1 VFEGDFEM
9 TTQAKLRNSAAFGV
23 LLLAAAVAAPALAQD
38 APTALDDVIVTAQ
51 KRSEN
56 IQDVPVS
63 VAAVSGEKL
72 AAIFAAGEDVL
83 ALSSRVPGL
92 YVESSNG
99 RAAPRFYIRG
109 LGNADF
115 DLAASQP
122 VSVIM
127 DDVVLENVV
136 LKSSPI
142 YDIEQVEVLRGP
154 QGTLFGRNT
163 TAGIVKFDTVK
174 PSEEFKANGTAT
186 YGTYG
191 STTFEG
197 GVGGAIIP
205 DKVSVRLSG
214 LYQHRDDYI
223 DNTYTKVKN
232 ALGGY
237 DEKAAR
243 LQILLRPS
251 EDTDVLF
258 NAHTRSLDG
267 TAAIFRANV
276 VTKGSNQVNS
286 SFDRDSVFYNGGAN
300 NPQKYD
306 ATGVSLKVDHDFG
319 AVKLTSISA
328 YETANGL
335 SRGDIDGG
343 VAGVGPGVIP
353 YDSASQDSIG
363 DLDQVT
369 QELRLASNTDG
380 KLTWQVGAYYFKS
393 AFTVTTDPGYIAPS
407 TLEHKNTSW
416 AVFGQGSY
424 QFTDALKVT
433 AGVRWTDDD
442 KDMTVLS
449 NPYGV
454 IAPVSVSDSQAS
466 WDLSAFYTLTDDV
479 SVYAKVARGFRG
491 PSIQGRDIAYGSGAS
506 VAQSET
512 ILSWEAG
519 VKSELFDR
527 RVRLNGAVFTYT
539 IDDPQFSAVGGNT
552 NSNRLINAKKGEAY
566 GIELDGEWKVTPNLL
581 VTAGYSYN
589 HTEIKDKTLAVAVC
603 SFGQCT
609 VTDPRK
615 ANPSNGEAFALIDG
629 NPFPNSP
636 EYILNFSARYNV
648 PVGEGGELFAQTD
661 WFRQGYTNFFLYESK
676 EFNSKDTF
684 EGGLKLGYGRTDGA
698 YEVAVFARNIT
709 NEVNLR
715 GAIDFNNLTGFVNEP
730 RIVGISLSARR

>member
-1 VFEGDFEM
+1 M
-9 TTQAKLRNSAAFGV
+9 TNQAKLRSGAAFGA
-23 LLLAAAVAAPALAQD
+23 LMLAAAVAAPAFAQD
-38 APTALDDVIVTAQ
+38 AVTLDDVIVTAQ

-72 AAIFAAGEDVL
+72 ASIFAAGEDVL

-92 YVESSNG
+92 YIESSNG

-136 LKSSPI
+136 LKSSPV
-142 YDIEQVEVLRGP
+142 YDVEQVEVLRGP

-174 PSEEFKANGTAT
+174 PSEDFRANGTAT
-186 YGTYG
+186 YGSYG
-191 STTFEG
+191 SATFEG
-197 GVGGAIIP
+197 GVGGAIVP
-205 DKVSVRLSG
+205 GKLAVRASA

-223 DNTYTKVKN
+223 DNSFTGVKN

-237 DEKAAR
+237 NEKAAR
-243 LQILLRPS
+243 LQILATPT
-251 EDTDVLF
+251 EDTSILAI
-258 NAHTRSLDG
+258 AHTRSLDG
-267 TAAIFRANV
+267 TAAVFRANIL
-276 VTKGSNQVNS
+276 TAGSNKINS
-286 SFDRDSVFYNGGAN
+286 NFDRDKVSYNGGAN
-300 NPQKYD
+300 NPQEYD
-306 ATGVSLKVDHDFG
+306 STGVSLKIDHDFG
-319 AVKLTSISA
+319 GVKLTSISA
-328 YETANGL
+328 YETANGR

-343 VAGVGPGVIP
+343 VAGVGPGFIP
-353 YDSASQDSIG
+353 FDSDTQDSIG

-369 QELRLASNTDG
+369 QEIRLASDTDG
-380 KLTWQVGAYYFKS
+380 KLAWQVGAYYFKS
-393 AFTVTTDPGYIAPS
+393 AFTVSTNPFFVAPS

-416 AVFGQGSY
+416 AVFGQGTY
-424 QFTDALKVT
+424 QVTDALKVT

-442 KDMTVLS
+442 KDMEVLS
-449 NPYGV
+449 SPFGAS
-454 IAPVSVSDSQAS
+454 APVSVSDSQAS
-466 WDLSAFYTLTDDV
+466 WDLSAFYAVNDDV
-479 SVYAKVARGFRG
+479 SVYGKVARGFRG
-491 PSIQGRDIAYGSGAS
+491 PSIQGRDIAFGSPAS

-519 VKSELFDR
+519 VKSELFER

-539 IDDPQFSAVGGNT
+539 IDDPQFSAVGGGS

-566 GIELDGEWKVTPNLL
+566 GVELDGEWKVTSNLL
-581 VTAGYSYN
+581 LTAGYSYS
-589 HTEIKDKTLAVAVC
+589 HTKIKDSGLAVAVC
-603 SFGQCT
+603 AQCT
-609 VTDPRK
+609 VTDPL
-615 ANPSNGEAFALIDG
+615 NGAGQALVNG
-629 NPFPNSP
+629 NPFPNAP
-636 EYILNFSARYNV
+636 EYILNFGARYNV
-648 PVGEGGELFAQTD
+648 PVGANGELFAETD
-661 WFRQGYTNFFLYESK
+661 WFRQGYTNLFLYESK

-684 EGGLKLGYGRTDGA
+684 EGGLKLGYARTDGA

-715 GAIDFNNLTGFVNEP
+715 GGIDFNNLTGFVNEP
-730 RIVGISLSARR
+730 RVVGISLSARR

>member
-1 VFEGDFEM
+1 VFEGDFDM
-9 TTQAKLRNSAAFGV
+9 TNQAKLRSGAAFGV
-23 LLLAAAVAAPALAQD
+23 LLLAAAVAAPAFAQD
-38 APTALDDVIVTAQ
+38 TAVALDDVIVTAQ

-72 AAIFAAGEDVL
+72 ASIFAAGEDVL

-92 YVESSNG
+92 YIESSNG

-136 LKSSPI
+136 LKSSPV
-142 YDIEQVEVLRGP
+142 YDVEQVEVLRGP

-174 PSEEFKANGTAT
+174 PSEDFRANGTAT
-186 YGTYG
+186 YGSYG
-191 STTFEG
+191 SATFEG
-197 GVGGAIIP
+197 GVGGAIVP
-205 DKVSVRLSG
+205 GKLAVRASA

-223 DNTYTKVKN
+223 DNSFTGVKN

-237 DEKAAR
+237 NEKAAR
-243 LQILLRPS
+243 LQILATPT
-251 EDTDVLF
+251 EDTSILAI
-258 NAHTRSLDG
+258 AHTRSLDG
-267 TAAIFRANV
+267 TAAVFRANIL
-276 VTKGSNQVNS
+276 TAGSNKINS
-286 SFDRDSVFYNGGAN
+286 NFDRDKVSYNGGDN
-300 NPQKYD
+300 NPQEYD
-306 ATGVSLKVDHDFG
+306 STGVSLKIDHDFG
-319 AVKLTSISA
+319 GVKLTSISA
-328 YETANGL
+328 YETAKGR

-343 VAGVGPGVIP
+343 VAGVGPGFIP
-353 YDSASQDSIG
+353 FDSDTQDSIG

-369 QELRLASNTDG
+369 QEIRLASDTDG
-380 KLTWQVGAYYFKS
+380 KLAWQVGAYYFKS
-393 AFTVTTDPGYIAPS
+393 AFTVSTNPFFVAPS

-416 AVFGQGSY
+416 AVFGQGTY
-424 QFTDALKVT
+424 QVTDALKVT

-442 KDMTVLS
+442 KDMEVLS
-449 NPYGV
+449 SPFGAS
-454 IAPVSVSDSQAS
+454 APVSVSDSQAS
-466 WDLSAFYTLTDDV
+466 WDLSAFYAVNDDV
-479 SVYAKVARGFRG
+479 SVYGKVARGFRG
-491 PSIQGRDIAYGSGAS
+491 PSIQGRDIAFGSPAS

-519 VKSELFDR
+519 VKSELFER

-539 IDDPQFSAVGGNT
+539 IDDPQFSAVGGGS

-566 GIELDGEWKVTPNLL
+566 GVELDGEWKVTSNLL
-581 VTAGYSYN
+581 LTAGYSYS
-589 HTEIKDKTLAVAVC
+589 HTKIKDSGLAVAVC
-603 SFGQCT
+603 AQCT
-609 VTDPRK
+609 VTDPL
-615 ANPSNGEAFALIDG
+615 NGAGQALVNG
-629 NPFPNSP
+629 NPFPNAP
-636 EYILNFSARYNV
+636 EYILNFGARYNV
-648 PVGEGGELFAQTD
+648 PVGAGGELFAETD
-661 WFRQGYTNFFLYESK
+661 WFRQGYTNLFLYESK

-684 EGGLKLGYGRTDGA
+684 EGGLKLGYARTDGA

-715 GAIDFNNLTGFVNEP
+715 GGIDFNNLTGFVNEP
-730 RIVGISLSARR
+730 RVVGISLSARR

>member
-1 VFEGDFEM
+1 M
-9 TTQAKLRNSAAFGV
+9 TNQAKLRSGAAFGA
-23 LLLAAAVAAPALAQD
+23 LLLAAAVAAPAFAQD
-38 APTALDDVIVTAQ
+38 TPVALDDVIVTAQ

-72 AAIFAAGEDVL
+72 ASIFAAGEDVL

-92 YVESSNG
+92 YIESSNG

-136 LKSSPI
+136 LKSSPV
-142 YDIEQVEVLRGP
+142 YDVEQVEVLRGP

-174 PSEEFKANGTAT
+174 PSEDFRANGTAT
-186 YGTYG
+186 YGSYG
-191 STTFEG
+191 SATFEG
-197 GVGGAIIP
+197 GVGGAIVP
-205 DKVSVRLSG
+205 GKLAVRASA

-223 DNTYTKVKN
+223 DNSFTGVKD

-243 LQILLRPS
+243 LQILATPT
-251 EDTDVLF
+251 EDTSILAI
-258 NAHTRSLDG
+258 AHTRSLDG
-267 TAAIFRANV
+267 TAAVFRANIL
-276 VTKGSNQVNS
+276 TAGSNKINS
-286 SFDRDSVFYNGGAN
+286 NFDRDKVSYNGGAN
-300 NPQKYD
+300 NPQEYD
-306 ATGVSLKVDHDFG
+306 STGVSLKIDHDFG
-319 AVKLTSISA
+319 GVKLTSISA
-328 YETANGL
+328 YETANGR

-343 VAGVGPGVIP
+343 VAGVGPGFIP
-353 YDSASQDSIG
+353 FDSDTQDSIG

-369 QELRLASNTDG
+369 QEIRLASDTDG
-380 KLTWQVGAYYFKS
+380 KASWQVGAYYFKS
-393 AFTVTTDPGYIAPS
+393 AFTVSTNPFFVAPS

-416 AVFGQGSY
+416 AVFGQGTY

-442 KDMTVLS
+442 KDMAVLS
-449 NPYGV
+449 SPFGAS
-454 IAPVSVSDSQAS
+454 APVSVSDSEVS
-466 WDLSAFYTLTDDV
+466 WDLSAFYAVNDDV
-479 SVYAKVARGFRG
+479 SVYGKVARGFRG
-491 PSIQGRDIAYGSGAS
+491 PSIQGRDIAFGSPAS

-519 VKSELFDR
+519 VKSELFER

-539 IDDPQFSAVGGNT
+539 IDDPQFSAVGGGS

-566 GIELDGEWKVTPNLL
+566 GVELDGEWKVTSNLL
-581 VTAGYSYN
+581 VTAGYSYS
-589 HTEIKDKTLAVAVC
+589 HTKIKDSSLAVAVC
-603 SFGQCT
+603 AQCT
-609 VTDPRK
+609 VTDPLNS
-615 ANPSNGEAFALIDG
+615 AGQALVNG
-629 NPFPNSP
+629 NPFPNAP
-636 EYILNFSARYNV
+636 EYILNFGARYNV
-648 PVGEGGELFAQTD
+648 PVGANGELFAETD
-661 WFRQGYTNFFLYESK
+661 WFRQGYTNLFLYESK

-684 EGGLKLGYGRTDGA
+684 EGGLKLGYARTDGA

-715 GAIDFNNLTGFVNEP
+715 GGIDFNNLTGFVNEP
-730 RIVGISLSARR
+730 RVVGISLSARR

>member
-1 VFEGDFEM
+1 VFEGDFDM
-9 TTQAKLRNSAAFGV
+9 TNQAKLRSGAAFGA
-23 LLLAAAVAAPALAQD
+23 LMLAAAVAAPAFAQD
-38 APTALDDVIVTAQ
+38 AVTLDDVIVTAQ

-72 AAIFAAGEDVL
+72 ASIFAAGEDVL

-92 YVESSNG
+92 YIESSNG

-136 LKSSPI
+136 LKSSPV
-142 YDIEQVEVLRGP
+142 YDVEQVEVLRGP

-174 PSEEFKANGTAT
+174 PSEDFRANGAAT
-186 YGTYG
+186 YGSYG
-191 STTFEG
+191 SATFEG
-197 GVGGAIIP
+197 GVGGAIVP
-205 DKVSVRLSG
+205 GKLAVRASA

-223 DNTYTKVKN
+223 DNAFTGVKD

-243 LQILLRPS
+243 LQILATPT
-251 EDTDVLF
+251 EDTSILAI
-258 NAHTRSLDG
+258 AHTRSLDG
-267 TAAIFRANV
+267 TAAIFRANIL
-276 VTKGSNQVNS
+276 TAGSNKINS
-286 SFDRDSVFYNGGAN
+286 NFDRDKVSYNGGAN
-300 NPQKYD
+300 NPQEYD
-306 ATGVSLKVDHDFG
+306 STGVSLKIDHDFG
-319 AVKLTSISA
+319 GVKLTSISA
-328 YETANGL
+328 YETAKGR

-343 VAGVGPGVIP
+343 VAGVGPGFIP
-353 YDSASQDSIG
+353 FDSDTQDSIG

-369 QELRLASNTDG
+369 QEIRLASDTDG
-380 KLTWQVGAYYFKS
+380 KLAWQVGAYYFKS
-393 AFTVTTDPGYIAPS
+393 AFTVSTNPFFVAPS

-416 AVFGQGSY
+416 AVFGQGTY
-424 QFTDALKVT
+424 QVTDALKVT

-442 KDMTVLS
+442 KDMEVLS
-449 NPYGV
+449 SPFGAS
-454 IAPVSVSDSQAS
+454 APVSVSDSQAS
-466 WDLSAFYTLTDDV
+466 WDLSAFYAVNDDV
-479 SVYAKVARGFRG
+479 SVYGKVARGFRG
-491 PSIQGRDIAYGSGAS
+491 PSIQGRDIAFGSPAS

-519 VKSELFDR
+519 VKSELFER

-539 IDDPQFSAVGGNT
+539 IDDPQFSAVGGGS

-566 GIELDGEWKVTPNLL
+566 GVELDGEWKVTSNLL
-581 VTAGYSYN
+581 VTAGYSYS
-589 HTEIKDKTLAVAVC
+589 HTKIKDSGLAVAVC
-603 SFGQCT
+603 AQCT
-609 VTDPRK
+609 VTDPLNT
-615 ANPSNGEAFALIDG
+615 AGQALVNG
-629 NPFPNSP
+629 NPFPNAP
-636 EYILNFSARYNV
+636 EYILNFGARYNV
-648 PVGEGGELFAQTD
+648 PVGANGELFAETD
-661 WFRQGYTNFFLYESK
+661 WFRQGYTNLFLYESK

-684 EGGLKLGYGRTDGA
+684 EGGLKLGYARTDGA

-715 GAIDFNNLTGFVNEP
+715 GGIDFNNLTGFVNEP
-730 RIVGISLSARR
+730 RVVGISLSARR

>member
-1 VFEGDFEM
+1 M
-9 TTQAKLRNSAAFGV
+9 TNQAKLRSGAAFGA
-23 LLLAAAVAAPALAQD
+23 LMLAAAVAAPAFAQD
-38 APTALDDVIVTAQ
+38 AVTLDDVIVTAQ

-72 AAIFAAGEDVL
+72 ASIFAAGEDVL

-92 YVESSNG
+92 YIESSNG

-136 LKSSPI
+136 LKSSPV
-142 YDIEQVEVLRGP
+142 YDVEQVEVLRGP

-174 PSEEFKANGTAT
+174 PSEDFRANGAAT
-186 YGTYG
+186 YGSYG
-191 STTFEG
+191 SATFEG
-197 GVGGAIIP
+197 GVGGAIVP
-205 DKVSVRLSG
+205 GKLAVRASA

-223 DNTYTKVKN
+223 DNAFTGVKD

-243 LQILLRPS
+243 LQILATPT
-251 EDTDVLF
+251 EDTSILAI
-258 NAHTRSLDG
+258 AHTRSLDG
-267 TAAIFRANV
+267 TAAVFRANIL
-276 VTKGSNQVNS
+276 TAGSNKINS
-286 SFDRDSVFYNGGAN
+286 NFDRDKVSYNGGAN
-300 NPQKYD
+300 NPQEYD
-306 ATGVSLKVDHDFG
+306 STGVSLKIDHDFG
-319 AVKLTSISA
+319 GVKLTSISA
-328 YETANGL
+328 YETAKGR

-343 VAGVGPGVIP
+343 VAGVGPGFIP
-353 YDSASQDSIG
+353 FDSDTQDSIG

-369 QELRLASNTDG
+369 QEIRLASDTDG
-380 KLTWQVGAYYFKS
+380 KLAWQVGAYYFKS
-393 AFTVTTDPGYIAPS
+393 AFTVSTNPFFVAPS

-416 AVFGQGSY
+416 AVFGQGTY
-424 QFTDALKVT
+424 QVTDALKVT

-442 KDMTVLS
+442 KDMEVLS
-449 NPYGV
+449 SPFGAS
-454 IAPVSVSDSQAS
+454 APVSVSDSQAS
-466 WDLSAFYTLTDDV
+466 WDLSAFYAVNDDV
-479 SVYAKVARGFRG
+479 SVYGKVARGFRG
-491 PSIQGRDIAYGSGAS
+491 PSIQGRDIAFGSPAS

-519 VKSELFDR
+519 VKSELFER

-539 IDDPQFSAVGGNT
+539 IDDPQFSAVGGGS

-566 GIELDGEWKVTPNLL
+566 GVELDGEWKVTSNLL
-581 VTAGYSYN
+581 VTAGYSYS
-589 HTEIKDKTLAVAVC
+589 HTKIKDSGLAVAVC
-603 SFGQCT
+603 AQCT
-609 VTDPRK
+609 VTDPLNT
-615 ANPSNGEAFALIDG
+615 AGQALVNG
-629 NPFPNSP
+629 NPFPNAP
-636 EYILNFSARYNV
+636 EYILNFGARYNV
-648 PVGEGGELFAQTD
+648 PVGANGELFAETD
-661 WFRQGYTNFFLYESK
+661 WFRQGYTNLFLYESK

-684 EGGLKLGYGRTDGA
+684 EGGLKLGYARTDGA

-715 GAIDFNNLTGFVNEP
+715 GGIDFNNLTGFVNEP
-730 RIVGISLSARR
+730 RVVGISLSARR

>member
-1 VFEGDFEM
+1 M
-9 TTQAKLRNSAAFGV
+9 TNQAKLRCGAAFGA
-23 LLLAAAVAAPALAQD
+23 LLLAAAVAAPAFAQD
-38 APTALDDVIVTAQ
+38 AAVALDDVIVTAQ

-72 AAIFAAGEDVL
+72 ASIFAAGEDVL

-92 YVESSNG
+92 YIESSNG

-136 LKSSPI
+136 LKSSPV
-142 YDIEQVEVLRGP
+142 YDVEQVEVLRGP

-174 PSEEFKANGTAT
+174 PSEDFRANGAAT
-186 YGTYG
+186 YGSYG
-191 STTFEG
+191 SATFEG
-197 GVGGAIIP
+197 GVGGAIVP
-205 DKVSVRLSG
+205 GKLAVRASA

-223 DNTYTKVKN
+223 DNSFTGVKD

-237 DEKAAR
+237 NEKAAR
-243 LQILLRPS
+243 LQILATPT
-251 EDTDVLF
+251 EDTSILAI
-258 NAHTRSLDG
+258 AHTRSLDG
-267 TAAIFRANV
+267 TAAVFRANIL
-276 VTKGSNQVNS
+276 TAGSNKINS
-286 SFDRDSVFYNGGAN
+286 NFDRDKVSYNGGAN
-300 NPQKYD
+300 NPQEYD
-306 ATGVSLKVDHDFG
+306 STGVSLKVDHDFG
-319 AVKLTSISA
+319 GVKLTSISA
-328 YETANGL
+328 YETAKGR

-343 VAGVGPGVIP
+343 VAGVGPGFIP
-353 YDSASQDSIG
+353 FDSDTQDSIG

-369 QELRLASNTDG
+369 QEIRLASDTDG
-380 KLTWQVGAYYFKS
+380 KLAWQVGAYYFKS
-393 AFTVTTDPGYIAPS
+393 AFTVSTNPFFVAPS

-416 AVFGQGSY
+416 AVFGQGTY
-424 QFTDALKVT
+424 QVTDALKVT

-442 KDMTVLS
+442 KDMEVLS
-449 NPYGV
+449 SPFGAS
-454 IAPVSVSDSQAS
+454 APVSVSDSQAS
-466 WDLSAFYTLTDDV
+466 WDLSAFYAVNDDV
-479 SVYAKVARGFRG
+479 SVYGKVARGFRG
-491 PSIQGRDIAYGSGAS
+491 PSIQGRDIAFGSPAS

-519 VKSELFDR
+519 VKSELFER

-539 IDDPQFSAVGGNT
+539 IDDPQFSAVGGGS

-566 GIELDGEWKVTPNLL
+566 GVELDGEWKVTSNLL
-581 VTAGYSYN
+581 VTAGYSYS
-589 HTEIKDKTLAVAVC
+589 HTKIKDSGLAVAVC
-603 SFGQCT
+603 AQCT
-609 VTDPRK
+609 VTDPLNS
-615 ANPSNGEAFALIDG
+615 AGQALVNG
-629 NPFPNSP
+629 NPFPNAP
-636 EYILNFSARYNV
+636 EYILNFGARYNV
-648 PVGEGGELFAQTD
+648 PVGANGELFAETD
-661 WFRQGYTNFFLYESK
+661 WFRQGYTNLFLYESK

-684 EGGLKLGYGRTDGA
+684 EGGLKLGYARTDGA

-715 GAIDFNNLTGFVNEP
+715 GGIDFNNLTGFVNEP
-730 RIVGISLSARR
+730 RVVGISLSARR

>member
-1 VFEGDFEM
+1 M
-9 TTQAKLRNSAAFGV
+9 TNQAKLRSGAAFGA
-23 LLLAAAVAAPALAQD
+23 LLLAAAVAAPAFAQD
-38 APTALDDVIVTAQ
+38 TAVALDDVIVTAQ

-72 AAIFAAGEDVL
+72 ASIFAAGEDVL

-92 YVESSNG
+92 YIESSNG

-136 LKSSPI
+136 LKSSPV
-142 YDIEQVEVLRGP
+142 YDVEQVEVLRGP

-174 PSEEFKANGTAT
+174 PSEDFRANGTAT
-186 YGTYG
+186 YGSYG
-191 STTFEG
+191 SATFEG
-197 GVGGAIIP
+197 GVGGAIVP
-205 DKVSVRLSG
+205 GKLAVRASA

-223 DNTYTKVKN
+223 DNSFTGVKN

-237 DEKAAR
+237 NEKAAR
-243 LQILLRPS
+243 LQILATPT
-251 EDTDVLF
+251 EDTSILAI
-258 NAHTRSLDG
+258 AHTRSLDG
-267 TAAIFRANV
+267 TAAVFRANIL
-276 VTKGSNQVNS
+276 TAGSNKINS
-286 SFDRDSVFYNGGAN
+286 NFDRDKVSYNGGDN
-300 NPQKYD
+300 NPQEYD
-306 ATGVSLKVDHDFG
+306 STGVSLKIDHDFG
-319 AVKLTSISA
+319 GVKLTSISA
-328 YETANGL
+328 YETAKGR

-343 VAGVGPGVIP
+343 VAGVGPGFIP
-353 YDSASQDSIG
+353 FDSDTQDSIG

-369 QELRLASNTDG
+369 QEIRLASDTDG
-380 KLTWQVGAYYFKS
+380 KLAWQVGAYYFKS
-393 AFTVTTDPGYIAPS
+393 AFTVSTNPFFVAPS

-416 AVFGQGSY
+416 AVFGQGTY
-424 QFTDALKVT
+424 QVTDALKVT

-442 KDMTVLS
+442 KDMEVLS
-449 NPYGV
+449 SPFGAS
-454 IAPVSVSDSQAS
+454 APVSVSDSQAS
-466 WDLSAFYTLTDDV
+466 WDLSAFYAVNDDV
-479 SVYAKVARGFRG
+479 SVYGKVARGFRG
-491 PSIQGRDIAYGSGAS
+491 PSIQGRDIAFGSPAS

-519 VKSELFDR
+519 VKSELFER

-539 IDDPQFSAVGGNT
+539 IDDPQFSAVGGGS

-566 GIELDGEWKVTPNLL
+566 GVELDGEWKVTSNLL
-581 VTAGYSYN
+581 LTAGYSYS
-589 HTEIKDKTLAVAVC
+589 HTKIKDSGLAVAVC
-603 SFGQCT
+603 AQCT
-609 VTDPRK
+609 VTDPLNT
-615 ANPSNGEAFALIDG
+615 AGQALVNG
-629 NPFPNSP
+629 NPFPNAP
-636 EYILNFSARYNV
+636 EYILNFGARYNV
-648 PVGEGGELFAQTD
+648 PVGANGELFAETD
-661 WFRQGYTNFFLYESK
+661 WFRQGYTNLFLYESK

-684 EGGLKLGYGRTDGA
+684 EGGLKLGYARTDGA

-715 GAIDFNNLTGFVNEP
+715 GGIDFNNLTGFVNEP
-730 RIVGISLSARR
+730 RVVGISLSARR

>member
-1 VFEGDFEM
+1 M
-9 TTQAKLRNSAAFGV
+9 TNQAKLRSGAAFGA
-23 LLLAAAVAAPALAQD
+23 LLLAAAVAAPAFAQD
-38 APTALDDVIVTAQ
+38 AAVALDDVIVTAQ

-72 AAIFAAGEDVL
+72 ASIFAAGEDVL

-92 YVESSNG
+92 YIESSNG

-136 LKSSPI
+136 LKSSPV
-142 YDIEQVEVLRGP
+142 YDVEQVEVLRGP

-174 PSEEFKANGTAT
+174 PSEDFRANGTAT
-186 YGTYG
+186 YGSYG
-191 STTFEG
+191 SATFEG
-197 GVGGAIIP
+197 GVGGAIVP
-205 DKVSVRLSG
+205 GKLAVRASA

-223 DNTYTKVKN
+223 DNSFTGVKD

-243 LQILLRPS
+243 LQILATPT
-251 EDTDVLF
+251 EDTSILAI
-258 NAHTRSLDG
+258 AHTRSLDG
-267 TAAIFRANV
+267 TAAVFRANIL
-276 VTKGSNQVNS
+276 TAGSNKINS
-286 SFDRDSVFYNGGAN
+286 NFDRDKVSYNGGAN
-300 NPQKYD
+300 NPQEYD
-306 ATGVSLKVDHDFG
+306 STGVSLKIDHDFG
-319 AVKLTSISA
+319 GVKLTSISA
-328 YETANGL
+328 YETANGR

-343 VAGVGPGVIP
+343 VAGVGPGFIP
-353 YDSASQDSIG
+353 FDSDTQDSIG

-369 QELRLASNTDG
+369 QEIRLASDTDG
-380 KLTWQVGAYYFKS
+380 KASWQVGAYYFKS
-393 AFTVTTDPGYIAPS
+393 AFTVSTNPFFVAPS

-416 AVFGQGSY
+416 AVFGQGTY

-442 KDMTVLS
+442 KDMAVLS
-449 NPYGV
+449 SPFGAS
-454 IAPVSVSDSQAS
+454 APVSVSDSEVS
-466 WDLSAFYTLTDDV
+466 WDLSAFYAVNDDV
-479 SVYAKVARGFRG
+479 SVYGKVARGFRG
-491 PSIQGRDIAYGSGAS
+491 PSIQGRDIAFGSPAS

-519 VKSELFDR
+519 VKSELFER

-539 IDDPQFSAVGGNT
+539 IDDPQFSAVGGGS

-566 GIELDGEWKVTPNLL
+566 GVELDGEWKVTSNLL
-581 VTAGYSYN
+581 VTAGYSYS
-589 HTEIKDKTLAVAVC
+589 HTKIKDSSLAVAVC
-603 SFGQCT
+603 AQCT
-609 VTDPRK
+609 VTDPLNS
-615 ANPSNGEAFALIDG
+615 AGQALVNG
-629 NPFPNSP
+629 NPFPNAP
-636 EYILNFSARYNV
+636 EYILNFGARYNV
-648 PVGEGGELFAQTD
+648 PVGANGELFAETD
-661 WFRQGYTNFFLYESK
+661 WFRQGYTNLFLYESK

-684 EGGLKLGYGRTDGA
+684 EGGLKLGYARTDGA

-715 GAIDFNNLTGFVNEP
+715 GGIDFNNLTGFVNEP
-730 RIVGISLSARR
+730 RVVGISLSARR

>member
-1 VFEGDFEM
+1 M
-9 TTQAKLRNSAAFGV
+9 TNQAKLRSGAAFGA
-23 LLLAAAVAAPALAQD
+23 LLLAAAVAAPAFAQD
-38 APTALDDVIVTAQ
+38 AAVALDDVIVTAQ

-72 AAIFAAGEDVL
+72 ASIFAAGEDVL

-92 YVESSNG
+92 YIESSNG

-136 LKSSPI
+136 LKSSPV
-142 YDIEQVEVLRGP
+142 YDVEQVEVLRGP

-174 PSEEFKANGTAT
+174 PSEDFRANGTAT
-186 YGTYG
+186 YGSYG
-191 STTFEG
+191 SATFEG
-197 GVGGAIIP
+197 GVGGAIVP
-205 DKVSVRLSG
+205 GKLAVRASA

-223 DNTYTKVKN
+223 DNSFTGVKN

-237 DEKAAR
+237 NEKAAR
-243 LQILLRPS
+243 LQILATPT
-251 EDTDVLF
+251 EDTSILAI
-258 NAHTRSLDG
+258 AHTRSLDG
-267 TAAIFRANV
+267 TAAVFRANIL
-276 VTKGSNQVNS
+276 TAGSNKINS
-286 SFDRDSVFYNGGAN
+286 NFDRDKVSYNGGDN
-300 NPQKYD
+300 NPQAYD
-306 ATGVSLKVDHDFG
+306 STGVSLKIDHDFG
-319 AVKLTSISA
+319 GVKLTSISA
-328 YETANGL
+328 YETAKGR

-343 VAGVGPGVIP
+343 VAGVGPGFIP
-353 YDSASQDSIG
+353 FDSDTQDSIG

-369 QELRLASNTDG
+369 QEIRLASDTDG
-380 KLTWQVGAYYFKS
+380 KLAWQVGAYYFKS
-393 AFTVTTDPGYIAPS
+393 AFTVSTNPFFVAPS

-424 QFTDALKVT
+424 QVTDALKVT

-442 KDMTVLS
+442 KDMEVLS
-449 NPYGV
+449 SPFGAS
-454 IAPVSVSDSQAS
+454 APVSVSDSQAS
-466 WDLSAFYTLTDDV
+466 WDLSAFYAVSDDV
-479 SVYAKVARGFRG
+479 SVYGKVARGFRG
-491 PSIQGRDIAYGSGAS
+491 PSIQGRDIAFGSPAS

-519 VKSELFDR
+519 VKSELFER
-527 RVRLNGAVFTYT
+527 RLRLNGAVFTYT
-539 IDDPQFSAVGGNT
+539 IDDPQFSAVGGGA

-566 GIELDGEWKVTPNLL
+566 GVELDGEWKVTSNLL
-581 VTAGYSYN
+581 VTAGYSYS
-589 HTEIKDKTLAVAVC
+589 HTKIKDSGLAVAVC
-603 SFGQCT
+603 AQCT
-609 VTDPRK
+609 VTDPLNT
-615 ANPSNGEAFALIDG
+615 AGQALVNG
-629 NPFPNSP
+629 NPFPNAP
-636 EYILNFSARYNV
+636 EYILNFGARYNV
-648 PVGEGGELFAQTD
+648 PVGANGELFAETD
-661 WFRQGYTNFFLYESK
+661 WFRQGYTNLFLYESK

-684 EGGLKLGYGRTDGA
+684 EGGLKLGYARTDGA

-715 GAIDFNNLTGFVNEP
+715 GGIDFNNLTGFVNEP
-730 RIVGISLSARR
+730 RVVGISLSARR